1 PPQSRAAS
9 HRRSGLAPS
18 GRSNEK
24 VGSHHEKCRE
34 DTLETT
40 SGIAAYFR
48 TLRCHGVR
56 VSATAQENVMFPLR
70 PDRPLP
76 APIWICPIC
85 QKLMRTGT
93 IEIADG
99 KEQTKL
105 ACATCGT
112 QATQSEFAD

>member
-1 PPQSRAAS
+1 M
-9 HRRSGLAPS
+9 L
-18 GRSNEK
+18 
-24 VGSHHEKCRE
+24 
-34 DTLETT
+34 
-40 SGIAAYFR
+40 
-48 TLRCHGVR
+48 
-56 VSATAQENVMFPLR
+56 PLR

-85 QKLMRTGT
+85 QKLMRTET

>member
-1 PPQSRAAS
+1 MLP
-9 HRRSGLAPS
+9 
-18 GRSNEK
+18 
-24 VGSHHEKCRE
+24 V
-34 DTLETT
+34 
-40 SGIAAYFR
+40 
-48 TLRCHGVR
+48 
-56 VSATAQENVMFPLR
+56 R

-112 QATQSEFAD
+112 QATQSEFADQRADSSGGGAAVKTTS

>member
-1 PPQSRAAS
+1 M
-9 HRRSGLAPS
+9 L
-18 GRSNEK
+18 
-24 VGSHHEKCRE
+24 
-34 DTLETT
+34 
-40 SGIAAYFR
+40 
-48 TLRCHGVR
+48 
-56 VSATAQENVMFPLR
+56 PLR
-70 PDRPLP
+70 PDRPLL

-112 QATQSEFAD
+112 QATQSELPTSAPTPAVAALQSRQTS